1 MSGRLARR
9 IIAACLAVPA
19 VVATADAARRP
30 EAERITGAGV
40 NAARRPVALPTTGAG
55 ANAVRRPVAL
65 PTTGAGANAARRPV
79 ALQATTMTDWR
90 AAGLDGTGC
99 YWSPRQGGP
108 IHFVAAGAKAMT
120 RIDGRVVILKPRRG
134 ARDLFPFTYDA
145 WQSGDLTIRVVD
157 SARIK
162 AMGYETVTTDA
173 LMIVSRAGTTS
184 RLRGSLI
191 CGS

>member
-9 IIAACLAVPA
+9 VIAACLAVPA

-30 EAERITGAGV
+30 VAERITS
-40 NAARRPVALPTTGAG
+40 T
-55 ANAVRRPVAL
+55 
-65 PTTGAGANAARRPV
+65 GANAARRPV
-79 ALQATTMTDWR
+79 TLQATTMADWR

-108 IHFVAAGAKAMT
+108 IHFVAAGGKAMT
-120 RIDGRVVILKPRRG
+120 RVNGRVVILKPRQG

-162 AMGYETVTTDA
+162 AMGYETVTTGA
-173 LMIVSRAGTTS
+173 LLIVSRAGTTS
-184 RLRGSLI
+184 RLHGSLI

>member
-19 VVATADAARRP
+19 VVATADAAPRL
-30 EAERITGAGV
+30 EAERITGAGA
-40 NAARRPVALPTTGAG
+40 NAAPRPVALPTTGAG
-55 ANAVRRPVAL
+55 L
-65 PTTGAGANAARRPV
+65 NAARRPV

-108 IHFVAAGAKAMT
+108 IHFVAAGGKAMT
-120 RIDGRVVILKPRRG
+120 RVNGRVVILKPRQG

-162 AMGYETVTTDA
+162 AMGYETVTTGA
-173 LMIVSRAGTTS
+173 LLIVSRAGTTS
-184 RLRGSLI
+184 RLHGSLI

>member
-9 IIAACLAVPA
+9 VIAACLAVPA

-30 EAERITGAGV
+30 EAERITS
-40 NAARRPVALPTTGAG
+40 
-55 ANAVRRPVAL
+55 
-65 PTTGAGANAARRPV
+65 AGANAARRPV

-134 ARDLFPFTYDA
+134 ARGLFPFTYDA
-145 WQSGDLTIRVVD
+145 WQSSDLTIRV
-157 SARIK
+157 
-162 AMGYETVTTDA
+162 
-173 LMIVSRAGTTS
+173 L
-184 RLRGSLI
+184 
-191 CGS
+191 

>member
-1 MSGRLARR
+1 MSGRLALR

-19 VVATADAARRP
+19 VVAAADAAP
-30 EAERITGAGV
+30 
-40 NAARRPVALPTTGAG
+40 
-55 ANAVRRPVAL
+55 
-65 PTTGAGANAARRPV
+65 RPV
-79 ALQATTMTDWR
+79 ALQATTMADWR

-99 YWSPRQGGP
+99 YWSPRRGGP
-108 IHFVAAGAKAMT
+108 VHFVAAGAKAMT
-120 RIDGRVVILKPRRG
+120 RVNGRVVILKPRRG

-145 WQSGDLTIRVVD
+145 SQSGDLTIRVVD

-173 LMIVSRAGTTS
+173 LLIVSRAGTTS

>member
-1 MSGRLARR
+1 MSGRLALR

-19 VVATADAARRP
+19 VVAAADAAP
-30 EAERITGAGV
+30 
-40 NAARRPVALPTTGAG
+40 
-55 ANAVRRPVAL
+55 
-65 PTTGAGANAARRPV
+65 RPV
-79 ALQATTMTDWR
+79 ALQATTMADWR

-99 YWSPRQGGP
+99 YWSPRRGGP
-108 IHFVAAGAKAMT
+108 VHFVAAGAKAMT
-120 RIDGRVVILKPRRG
+120 RVNGRVVILKPRRG

-173 LMIVSRAGTTS
+173 LLIVSRAGTTS

>member
-9 IIAACLAVPA
+9 IIAACLAVPT
-19 VVATADAARRP
+19 VVAAA
-30 EAERITGAGV
+30 EAAPG
-40 NAARRPVALPTTGAG
+40 
-55 ANAVRRPVAL
+55 
-65 PTTGAGANAARRPV
+65 PV
-79 ALQATTMTDWR
+79 ALQATTMADWP
-90 AAGLDGTGC
+90 AAGVDGTGC
-99 YWSPRQGGP
+99 YWSPRRGGP
-108 IHFVAAGAKAMT
+108 VHFVAAGAKAMT
-120 RIDGRVVILKPRRG
+120 RVNGRVVVLKPRRG

-157 SARIK
+157 SARVK

-173 LMIVSRAGTTS
+173 MLIVSRAGTTS

>member
-1 MSGRLARR
+1 MSGRLALR

-19 VVATADAARRP
+19 VVAAADAAP
-30 EAERITGAGV
+30 
-40 NAARRPVALPTTGAG
+40 
-55 ANAVRRPVAL
+55 
-65 PTTGAGANAARRPV
+65 RPV
-79 ALQATTMTDWR
+79 ALQATTMADWR

-99 YWSPRQGGP
+99 YWSPRRGGP
-108 IHFVAAGAKAMT
+108 VHFVAAGAKAMT
-120 RIDGRVVILKPRRG
+120 RVNGRVVILKSRRG

-173 LMIVSRAGTTS
+173 LLIVSRAGTTS

>member
-1 MSGRLARR
+1 MSGRLALR

-19 VVATADAARRP
+19 VVATADAAP
-30 EAERITGAGV
+30 
-40 NAARRPVALPTTGAG
+40 
-55 ANAVRRPVAL
+55 
-65 PTTGAGANAARRPV
+65 RPV

-108 IHFVAAGAKAMT
+108 IHFVAAGGKAMT
-120 RIDGRVVILKPRRG
+120 RVNGRVVILKPRQG

-162 AMGYETVTTDA
+162 AMGYETVTTNA
-173 LMIVSRAGTTS
+173 LLIVSRAGTTS

>member
-19 VVATADAARRP
+19 VVATADAAP
-30 EAERITGAGV
+30 
-40 NAARRPVALPTTGAG
+40 
-55 ANAVRRPVAL
+55 
-65 PTTGAGANAARRPV
+65 RPV
-79 ALQATTMTDWR
+79 ALQATTMADWR
-90 AAGLDGTGC
+90 AVGLNGTGC
-99 YWSPRQGGP
+99 YWSPRQDGP

-134 ARDLFPFTYDA
+134 ARDLFPFTYDV
-145 WQSGDLTIRVVD
+145 WQFGDLTIRVVD
-157 SARIK
+157 SARIR
-162 AMGYETVTTDA
+162 AMGYETMTTDA
-173 LMIVSRAGTTS
+173 LLIVSRAGTTS

>member
-1 MSGRLARR
+1 MSSRLARR

-19 VVATADAARRP
+19 VVATAD
-30 EAERITGAGV
+30 G
-40 NAARRPVALPTTGAG
+40 ARRPVAE
-55 ANAVRRPVAL
+55 RI
-65 PTTGAGANAARRPV
+65 TGAGANAARRPV
-79 ALQATTMTDWR
+79 ALQATTTTDWR

-99 YWSPRQGGP
+99 YWSPRQGCP

-120 RIDGRVVILKPRRG
+120 RIDGRILTLKPGRG

-157 SARIK
+157 SARIR

-173 LMIVSRAGTTS
+173 LLIVSRAGTTS